1 MKTLIIALTFIQSL
15 AYTSPQKFICTDGY
29 ISNLRSGPDSNAGLV
44 TQLPKY
50 TPLIV
55 LEENEGWTKV
65 KSKSFEG
72 WIFNKLLDN
81 SYTCVLSTKSYK
93 THESY
98 TSSTEHKYREN
109 VLTGEGFKILQTEV
123 GMTKVKDKS
132 GNEFWLEN
140 HILWPKKN
148 LKSLSL

>member
-1 MKTLIIALTFIQSL
+1 MRKLIFTLISISSL
-15 AYTSPQKFICTDGY
+15 AYANPKKFICTDGY
-29 ISNLRSGPDSNAGLV
+29 ISNLRSAPDAKASLV

-55 LEENEGWTKV
+55 VEEQEGWTKV

-81 SYTCVLSTKSYK
+81 SYKCVLSTKSYK

-98 TSSTEHKYREN
+98 TSSTEHKYRET
-109 VLTGEGFKILQTEV
+109 VLTGEGFKILKAEM
-123 GMTKVKDKS
+123 GMTKVQDKT
-132 GNEFWLEN
+132 GNVFWLEN
-140 HILWPKKN
+140 HILWPKNN